1 MESPKID
8 YIQSKDNKTIK
19 HIISLQQRK
28 YRQKFGEYTV
38 EGIRAVTDIG
48 KKDCLRSIL
57 IRESKRSEL
66 EPLVQKGFTVSSV
79 YVVQDP
85 IFDKIEHSVNG
96 QGILGI
102 AKKCV
107 NDLHSL
113 IVEDGLYVAL
123 DGVQDPGNLGTIIR
137 TAVAAGV
144 KGIFLMKGTVDPF
157 NDKTV
162 RSTMSALHKI
172 PLYEDITL
180 SLLHDMVTESNMTT
194 YVTALEH
201 SNPYHTVRYAK
212 RTMLVL
218 GNEGNGVTPE
228 VMNLC
233 TNRIM
238 IPMYGDAKLVEWAC
252 KSYLGEIVEAGA
264 KVLLYKAGFNHSKLL
279 VSDDYFCTCGST
291 NIDFR
296 SFENNFEC
304 NIFFYDK
311 DLALRIKE
319 IYLND
324 EKDCVDIEEIRDYTH
339 RSFATRLWESIV
351 RLLSPLL

>member
-48 KKDCLRSIL
+48 KKDFLRSIL

-66 EPLVQKGFTVSSV
+66 EPLVQKGFTVSSI

-107 NDLHSL
+107 NDLHSF

-137 TAVAAGV
+137 TAVAAGA
-144 KGIFLMKGTVDPF
+144 KGIFLLKGTVDPY
-157 NDKTV
+157 NEKCV
-162 RSTMSALHKI
+162 RSTMSALCNI
-172 PLYEDITL
+172 PIFEDVTL
-180 SLLHDMVTESNMTT
+180 SEFYDFIKDNTIKT
-194 YVTALEH
+194 YVTSLE
-201 SNPYHTVRYAK
+201 NAKPYHTISYPK
-212 RTMLVL
+212 RTMIIL
-218 GNEGNGVTPE
+218 GNEGNGVSREIIEMCDQAIT
-228 VMNLC
+228 
-233 TNRIM
+233 
-238 IPMYGDAKLVEWAC
+238 IPMYGDIESLNVSIAAALC
-252 KSYLGEIVEAGA
+252 MY
-264 KVLLYKAGFNHSKLL
+264 KVREQ
-279 VSDDYFCTCGST
+279 
-291 NIDFR
+291 I
-296 SFENNFEC
+296 
-304 NIFFYDK
+304 
-311 DLALRIKE
+311 
-319 IYLND
+319 
-324 EKDCVDIEEIRDYTH
+324 
-339 RSFATRLWESIV
+339 
-351 RLLSPLL
+351 

>member
-28 YRQKFGEYTV
+28 YRQKFGEYMV

-137 TAVAAGV
+137 TAVAAGA
-144 KGIFLMKGTVDPF
+144 KGIFLLKGTVDPY
-157 NDKTV
+157 NEKCV
-162 RSTMSALHKI
+162 RSTMSALCNI
-172 PLYEDITL
+172 PIFEDVTL
-180 SLLHDMVTESNMTT
+180 SEFYDFIKDNTIKT
-194 YVTALEH
+194 YVTSLE
-201 SNPYHTVRYAK
+201 NAKPYHTILYPK
-212 RTMLVL
+212 RTMIIL
-218 GNEGNGVTPE
+218 GNEGNGVSREIIEMCDQAIT
-228 VMNLC
+228 
-233 TNRIM
+233 
-238 IPMYGDAKLVEWAC
+238 IPMYGDIESLNVSIAAALC
-252 KSYLGEIVEAGA
+252 MY
-264 KVLLYKAGFNHSKLL
+264 KVREQ
-279 VSDDYFCTCGST
+279 
-291 NIDFR
+291 I
-296 SFENNFEC
+296 
-304 NIFFYDK
+304 
-311 DLALRIKE
+311 
-319 IYLND
+319 
-324 EKDCVDIEEIRDYTH
+324 
-339 RSFATRLWESIV
+339 
-351 RLLSPLL
+351 